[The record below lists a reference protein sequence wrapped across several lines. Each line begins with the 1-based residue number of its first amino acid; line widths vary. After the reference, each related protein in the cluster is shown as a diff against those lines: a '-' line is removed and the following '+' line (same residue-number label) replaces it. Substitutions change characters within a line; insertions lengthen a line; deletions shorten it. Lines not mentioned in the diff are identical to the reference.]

1 MQQRQRNRRVILTLV
16 VALAGTLVM
25 FGAALVE
32 GVLHTRLPV
41 PPWALVLGGYLVL
54 ITLFGLGLLLGGR
67 LAGRG
72 PGS

>member
-72 PGS
+72 SGS

>member
-1 MQQRQRNRRVILTLV
+1 VQQRQRNRRVILTLV

-72 PGS
+72 SGS